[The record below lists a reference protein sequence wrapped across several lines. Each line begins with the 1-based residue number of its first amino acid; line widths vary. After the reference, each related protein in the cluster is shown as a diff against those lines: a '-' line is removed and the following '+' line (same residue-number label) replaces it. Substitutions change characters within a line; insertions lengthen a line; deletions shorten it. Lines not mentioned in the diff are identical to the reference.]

1 MSSVAKNAYT
11 EMVSSVRKA
20 YNSGKTRPI
29 SFRVQQLKNMETM
42 IRENSNEI
50 LDALAKDLRKPKL
63 EATLYELEIILNE
76 LKGLIKNCKKHAEPD
91 KLPVNLL
98 AILDTAYIR
107 KEPYGVVLV
116 LGAWNYPVL
125 LSLQPAMGA
134 ICAGNCVVIK
144 PSELA
149 SHSAK
154 LMAHLIPKYLDSDC
168 YKVVLAEVEGT
179 KDLLKNK
186 WDYIFCTGG
195 TNVGRA
201 VMQAAA
207 SNLTPVTL
215 ELGGKSPCYV
225 DESADFDLAA
235 KRILWGKFANLGQTC
250 IAPDY
255 VLCSKNAEKAFL
267 NMANVVLKEWY
278 GDDLKTNT
286 DIPRIVNARHCKR
299 LKALLETTR
308 GKIVFGGDTDE
319 KDLWIE
325 PTIVVDVEEDDPL
338 MQEEIFGPILPIIT
352 VNSVDEAI
360 EFINKRPR
368 PLALYSFA
376 KNEKMND
383 RLIENTT
390 SGGVCVNDTMWHMAW
405 NGLPF
410 GGIGDSGM
418 GNYHGKFS
426 FDAFSHHR
434 SVLNRSFSMLSEKLG
449 EAR

>member
-390 SGGVCVNDTMWHMAW
+390 SGGVCVNDTMWHMAC
-405 NGLPF
+405 
-410 GGIGDSGM
+410 
-418 GNYHGKFS
+418 K
-426 FDAFSHHR
+426 
-434 SVLNRSFSMLSEKLG
+434 
-449 EAR
+449 